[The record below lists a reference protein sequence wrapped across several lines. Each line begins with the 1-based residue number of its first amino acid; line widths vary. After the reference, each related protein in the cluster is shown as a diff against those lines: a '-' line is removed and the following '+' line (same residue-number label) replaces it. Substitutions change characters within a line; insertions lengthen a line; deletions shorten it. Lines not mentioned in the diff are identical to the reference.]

1 MERKSTTKLIVAALL
16 VVVAPIAFAHHAITA
31 EYPGS
36 STPTLEMIGEVT
48 KVRWRAPHVE
58 VYVHV
63 TGGDLTAGEDW
74 VVNSHSPGL
83 LARTYGIMPGEVKV
97 GDKIRFKGWRSRFSV
112 PRFHM
117 RAISINDGPLRSTL
131 RPADSRDIANGTLG
145 EIIAAPGLDSGAP
158 LQAGE
163 Q

>member
-1 MERKSTTKLIVAALL
+1 MRKLNVIRLLIAAAAIVAAPLTM
-16 VVVAPIAFAHHAITA
+16 AHHAITA

-36 STPTLEMIGEVT
+36 NSPTLEMIGEVT

-63 TGGDLTAGEDW
+63 TGGDLEAGSDW
-74 VVNSHSPGL
+74 VVNSHAPGL
-83 LARTYGIMPGEVKV
+83 LARTYGIMPDEVKV
-97 GDKIRFKGWRSRFSV
+97 GDKIRLLGWQSRFSV

-131 RPADSRDIANGTLG
+131 RPADSRAIADGTIGDI
-145 EIIAAPGLDSGAP
+145 IPAPGLDSSP
-158 LQAGE
+158 LQPGE
-163 Q
+163 E

>member
-1 MERKSTTKLIVAALL
+1 MHGKIINFVLGAAAIVAL
-16 VVVAPIAFAHHAITA
+16 APLANAHHAITA

-36 STPTLEMIGEVT
+36 SSPTLEMIGEVT

-58 VYVHV
+58 VYVKV
-63 TGGDLTAGEDW
+63 SGGDVEAGDW

-83 LARTYGIMPGEVKV
+83 LARTYGIMPDDVKI
-97 GDKIRFKGWRSRFSV
+97 GDKIRFLGWKSRFNV

-117 RAISINDGPLRSTL
+117 RAVSINGGPLRSTL
-131 RPADSRDIANGTLG
+131 RPADSRAIAAGTLG
-145 EIIAAPGLDSGAP
+145 DVVPAPGLDSSP
-158 LQAGE
+158 LQPGE